1 VKHLTIAVRILVL
14 LLAAI
19 AQVHA
24 LYLERTI
31 PVCVPHQNGAAYWPT
46 TLVYD
51 SLHDRLHAY
60 GRFGWSAVVDCA
72 LNRVVE
78 DVPVATTGLWADY
91 GRSLWSRTND
101 KVYLRTEH
109 DVTIINSLDSVVAWV
124 PAGRYG
130 PAGIAFNDSENCL
143 AVTQLAVTQAD
154 TSKLLIVDGQT
165 DMVRAVISTGG
176 FPYLVAWDWLD
187 NRYYVVQSAQYDL
200 SGPTYMAVID
210 GATNVVMDTFL
221 VLAPSNP
228 YEHAQDLAYVPQDQ
242 KVYVGMNC
250 HVVAIDT
257 RTNRPVKELPFSGGD
272 RPRLIWHPTRDKLY
286 CLGETMLVVDCRN
299 DSIVARAPLHARDWP
314 LSPALDLTDDLLYV
328 VGDTGSSIYTVDC
341 RTDSIISRVRVAV
354 IQPYYQYSVPDM
366 VWSPR
371 HDVIYAALPLDVIL
385 VIDGSTNRI
394 IDSISANRVS
404 TTVLWNPARDRLYVR
419 APRSA
424 PLNDDWLMSVD
435 GATGRTDHWI
445 RVGLG
450 WGSMCMNSGGQ
461 KLYCTNENDGT
472 VGVVDC
478 VAETL
483 VATIPVPYP
492 TWLALNRSRNWLYC
506 CSYDSLHAMGYLV
519 VIDCAGVT
527 VIARVQLPYNSP
539 QYAVWHPGVNKVYVV
554 DVQGFQ
560 GFVEI
565 IDAATNQLLATLTDC
580 SMARPPACN
589 TRNNKLYVPELFGL
603 AVYDAVTDVLIK
615 RYPEVGTA
623 WSPVWLPGVN
633 KVYVG
638 SDLQGGVAVLDG
650 ETDSVIKVLPVSGQV
665 TDLAV
670 DSVANRVYA
679 NFSNG
684 SEGGGLVVI
693 DGVRDSIVGIA
704 ACPNYFDF
712 TGYTRTIAVNPSA
725 NRVYL
730 AGVEHVFALHDE
742 NQGIAQQPG
751 LPPDVTSFT
760 CLPSIATR
768 VMTVRAELRT
778 RELLKLTIFDRTGR
792 QVKSFG
798 PVNAAGLVTWR
809 WNGDD
814 DAGRRLAGGVY
825 FVRLQ
830 VSQESLTRKVVLA
843 QHD

>member
-1 VKHLTIAVRILVL
+1 MVL
-14 LLAAI
+14 LLATI

-31 PVCVPHQNGAAYWPT
+31 PVCVPNQNGAAFWPT
-46 TLVYD
+46 TMVYD
-51 SLHDRLHAY
+51 SLHDRVHAY
-60 GRFGWSAVVDCA
+60 GRWGWSAVIDCA
-72 LNRVVE
+72 SNRVVG

-109 DVTIINSLDSVVAWV
+109 DVTIVNSLDSIVARV

-130 PAGIAFNDSENCL
+130 PVGIAFDDSENCL

-154 TSKLLIVDGQT
+154 TSKVLIVDGQT

-210 GATNVVMDTFL
+210 GATNVVTDTFL

-242 KVYVGMNC
+242 KVYVAMNC

-257 RTNRPVKELPFSGGD
+257 RTNRPVTELPFCGGA
-272 RPRLIWHPTRDKLY
+272 RPRLVWHPTLDKLY
-286 CLGETMLVVDCRN
+286 CLGETMLVVDCRT
-299 DSIVARAPLHARDWP
+299 DSVVARASLDSLDSEWP
-314 LSPALDLTDDLLYV
+314 YPAALDLTDDLLYTA
-328 VGDTGSSIYTVDC
+328 GDGGASIFTVDC
-341 RTDSIISRVRVAV
+341 RTDSIISRRWVAV
-354 IQPYYQYSVPDM
+354 VQPYYYYGVPDM

-371 HDVIYAALPLDVIL
+371 HDIVYVALPLDVIL
-385 VIDGSTNRI
+385 EIDGRTNRI
-394 IDSISANRVS
+394 IDSISTDRIS
-404 TTVLWNPARDRLYVR
+404 TTVLWNPARNRLYIR

-424 PLNDDWLMSVD
+424 PLNDDWIMSVD
-435 GATGRTDHWI
+435 GATGQTVHWI
-445 RVGLG
+445 RAGLG
-450 WGSMCMNSGGQ
+450 WTSMCLDSGGR

-478 VAETL
+478 ATETL
-483 VATIPVPYP
+483 VGTIPVPFP

-506 CSYDSLHAMGYLV
+506 CFYDSLQGAGYLV
-519 VIDCAGVT
+519 VIDCADDSI
-527 VIARVQLPYNSP
+527 IARVHLPYDSP
-539 QYAVWHPGVNKVYVV
+539 QYAVWHPSVNKVYVV
-554 DVQGFQ
+554 YAYPGSISV
-560 GFVEI
+560 
-565 IDAATNQLLATLTDC
+565 IDAATNQLLTTLTANCDI
-580 SMARPPACN
+580 ARPPACN
-589 TRNNKLYVPELFGL
+589 TRNNKLYVPKLSGL
-603 AVYDAVTDVLIK
+603 AVYDAVMDTLIK
-615 RYPEVGTA
+615 QCPEVGTA

-633 KVYVG
+633 KAYVG
-638 SDLQGGVAVLDG
+638 SDLQGGVVVLDG
-650 ETDSVIKVLPVSGQV
+650 ATDSVIKVLPVSGGQV

-670 DSVANRVYA
+670 DSVGNRVYA

-684 SEGGGLVVI
+684 EDGGLVVI
-693 DGVRDSIVGIA
+693 DGIRDSIVGIA
-704 ACPNYFDF
+704 ECPNYFDF

-730 AGVEHVFALHDE
+730 AGMDHVFALHDG
-742 NQGIAQQPG
+742 NQGIVQQPR
-751 LPPDVTSFT
+751 LPSDVTSFA

-778 RELLKLTIFDRTGR
+778 REPLKLTIFDRTGR
-792 QVKSFG
+792 QVKSFALVDATG
-798 PVNAAGLVTWR
+798 PVVWR
-809 WNGDD
+809 WNCDD